1 MIFNKFFTD
10 FIMKKY
16 YIKLKDKYW
25 FNYLFL
31 FWIII
36 LYIFIWLFDFCY
48 IIKSLLY
55 FLNIFIKQIL
65 PLLIVVYIF
74 IFIFNIIIKN
84 DYIKNKIEKSN
95 TVTKYIVVILLW
107 IISTW
112 PVYMWFPML
121 KKLHEH
127 WINYE
132 HIASFIYARAIK
144 IPFLAAM
151 FFYFWVKYTI
161 IFNWVI
167 LFLAILIWLIIN
179 LLSNFINYENNN
191 L

>member
-1 MIFNKFFTD
+1 
-10 FIMKKY
+10 MKKY

-31 FWIII
+31 FWVIF
-36 LYIFIWLFDFCY
+36 LYIFIWLFNINY
-48 IIKSLLY
+48 IIDCLWY
-55 FLNIFIKQIL
+55 FLNIFIKQII
-65 PLLIVVYIF
+65 PLLLIVYIF

-84 DYIKNKIEKSN
+84 DYIKNKIEKSS
-95 TVTKYIVVILLW
+95 TITKYVIVILLW

-127 WINYE
+127 GIKYE

-151 FFYFWVKYTI
+151 FFYFWIKYTI
-161 IFNWVI
+161 LFNWTI